1 MKEVKI
7 ESTLRRVND
16 KLVQSMDSSDKK
28 EVID

>member
-16 KLVQSMDSSDKK
+16 KLVQSMDSSEKK

>member
-16 KLVQSMDSSDKK
+16 KLVQSMDSSEKQ